1 MTAINNKHTKILN
14 SLDKARTAPR
24 VLEADWD
31 RKILPRTLKSIAKKY
46 DLLGTCDTDNPVN
59 TDPELA
65 DAFFKAGWEAALELG
80 FYCHDTETIIKEIA
94 AIKATIAFWT
104 VFSLYALLPILV

>member
-46 DLLGTCDTDNPVN
+46 DLLGT
-59 TDPELA
+59 L
-65 DAFFKAGWEAALELG
+65 
-80 FYCHDTETIIKEIA
+80 
-94 AIKATIAFWT
+94 
-104 VFSLYALLPILV
+104 ILILN